1 MRNVPE
7 GRPGL
12 ANDGYC
18 DTKSYYPTSSFMA
31 GAYPIKVN
39 SLQAMT
45 YGNKLYAIDYDQ
57 IPMTDLSEFE
67 EDIHKIV

>member
-1 MRNVPE
+1 M
-7 GRPGL
+7 
-12 ANDGYC
+12 
-18 DTKSYYPTSSFMA
+18 DTVTQKVTTRLVASWL

>member
-1 MRNVPE
+1 MR
-7 GRPGL
+7 
-12 ANDGYC
+12 
-18 DTKSYYPTSSFMA
+18 TKRLKYLQDQRTTSHW
-31 GAYPIKVN
+31 AYPIKVN